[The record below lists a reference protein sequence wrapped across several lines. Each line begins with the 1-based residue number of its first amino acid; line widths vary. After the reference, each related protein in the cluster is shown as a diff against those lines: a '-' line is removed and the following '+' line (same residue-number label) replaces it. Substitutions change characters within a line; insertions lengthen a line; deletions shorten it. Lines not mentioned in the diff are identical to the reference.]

1 MYNYLP
7 FCYDE
12 LTENVDYEARCNYIC
27 SFFNEYGI
35 FCGDT
40 VLDLACGSG
49 TMALLMKQKGYEV
62 IGMDA
67 SAEMLSLADNKAKGD
82 ITFIRSEMQ
91 NFTLAEPVNA
101 CMCNLDSVN
110 HLGSIEDVKKA
121 FACVYHCVA
130 ENGIFIFDVNTVYKH
145 NAVLADNTFVFDKE
159 NYFLC
164 WDNELLEDNRVRI
177 LLDLFVF
184 NGKNYD
190 RFSEEFTET
199 AYSTEELCS
208 ALKPY
213 FDVLGI
219 YDDLTRNLSE
229 SKSERLYFVCR
240 RK

>member
-1 MYNYLP
+1 M
-7 FCYDE
+7 
-12 LTENVDYEARCNYIC
+12 
-27 SFFNEYGI
+27 
-35 FCGDT
+35 
-40 VLDLACGSG
+40 
-49 TMALLMKQKGYEV
+49 
-62 IGMDA
+62 
-67 SAEMLSLADNKAKGD
+67 
-82 ITFIRSEMQ
+82 
-91 NFTLAEPVNA
+91 
-101 CMCNLDSVN
+101 
-110 HLGSIEDVKKA
+110 
-121 FACVYHCVA
+121 A